1 MPNLKV
7 WIQLTGQ
14 AWEQFYKNVWV
25 VFEKDALY
33 IQIIFIVF
41 VETNKIGIILLSIPL
56 SLIGKNIAGELILLI
71 WRFPAFF
78 YISLKMEV

>member
-14 AWEQFYKNVWV
+14 ACEQFYKNVWV

-33 IQIIFIVF
+33 SHIIFIVF
-41 VETNKIGIILLSIPL
+41 VETNKIGIILLFIPL